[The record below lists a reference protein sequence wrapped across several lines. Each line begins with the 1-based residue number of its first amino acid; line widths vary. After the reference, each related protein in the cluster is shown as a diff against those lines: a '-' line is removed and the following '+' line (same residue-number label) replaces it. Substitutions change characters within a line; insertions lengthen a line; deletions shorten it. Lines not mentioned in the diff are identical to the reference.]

1 MLRSKITLILI
12 WLVSSVHAQQADS
25 VIFSYDQFLSMLKV
39 YHPVL
44 RQAELLTDQAAQEL
58 RLARGA
64 FDPKVEAQWYKK
76 SFKDKEYYNTFK
88 AALKVPTWLPINPE
102 VGFEQN
108 SGEYLNPEKFI
119 SETTNNQQVYA
130 GVNLTLGRGMFIDQ
144 RRAVVR
150 EAKVF
155 QEMATFEQR
164 KVVNKFLLNAT
175 SDYWEWYFTY
185 FNYDL
190 AVQGQA
196 IADDIF
202 DRTRL
207 AFEYGEVAAIDTVQA
222 FISRQ
227 KRIAELQQAKLDL
240 DNAAL
245 RLAVHLWNDDGAP
258 LELSEIARPQTV
270 VIDGSSQEV
279 LAGLIQRARA
289 NHPELRKL
297 ELKNDALLIDQ
308 SLARENIKPQLDLGY
323 YLIDQP
329 FNADGENNSI
339 DINED
344 YKLGLNFSFPIFLR
358 KERAKLKQTQL
369 KIADNN
375 YERDFQERQILNEI
389 NVWFNAVTNTASL
402 VVVQQQMVTGYE
414 AIVRAE
420 RLNLMNGESD
430 LFKMNAQLDK
440 LIESRYKLIK
450 LKSTY
455 MKNMAYLYWAAGL
468 NMSEE

>member
-1 MLRSKITLILI
+1 M
-12 WLVSSVHAQQADS
+12 
-25 VIFSYDQFLSMLKV
+25 
-39 YHPVL
+39 
-44 RQAELLTDQAAQEL
+44 
-58 RLARGA
+58 
-64 FDPKVEAQWYKK
+64 
-76 SFKDKEYYNTFK
+76 
-88 AALKVPTWLPINPE
+88 
-102 VGFEQN
+102 
-108 SGEYLNPEKFI
+108 
-119 SETTNNQQVYA
+119 
-130 GVNLTLGRGMFIDQ
+130 
-144 RRAVVR
+144 
-150 EAKVF
+150 
-155 QEMATFEQR
+155 
-164 KVVNKFLLNAT
+164 
-175 SDYWEWYFTY
+175 
-185 FNYDL
+185 
-190 AVQGQA
+190 QGQA